1 MDSSGLASTSA
12 GHYGNGWITARA
24 GGLGQNR
31 GESRAEEQGLRTLA
45 SQKSCRLGIFS
56 PNIALANHYLFSGQ
70 RLGRKMRI
78 FDGSLRPGL
87 LTSGPSGL
95 VFEGANPVRRNTGRR
110 RLASAFGPDVRGCQS
125 SSEKHRKAPASLSL
139 KCVPQSARQ
148 RRVSQFQVVKWPM
161 INGKSQMTAR
171 EWPQCDPTCA
181 SLTG

>member
-87 LTSGPSGL
+87 FTGGPSGL
-95 VFEGANPVRRNTGRR
+95 IRNPRGMSVCTGPAVSSVSHSQRVSAESKYVQKRGPTGRHMQKGECSAAR
-110 RLASAFGPDVRGCQS
+110 SALNLAPFLSRPYGRACLL
-125 SSEKHRKAPASLSL
+125 PALWAWAL
-139 KCVPQSARQ
+139 
-148 RRVSQFQVVKWPM
+148 
-161 INGKSQMTAR
+161 
-171 EWPQCDPTCA
+171 
-181 SLTG
+181 LT